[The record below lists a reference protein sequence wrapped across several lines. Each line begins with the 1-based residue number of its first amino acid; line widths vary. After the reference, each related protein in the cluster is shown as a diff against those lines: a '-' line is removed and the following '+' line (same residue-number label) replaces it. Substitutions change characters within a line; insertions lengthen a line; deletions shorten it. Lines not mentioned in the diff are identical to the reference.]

1 MDRRIFDHEVFIMK
15 FLRVSPR
22 AEPLLNIS
30 TRPIKLFRVINSRVV
45 GRDAYRNVVPLRY
58 GRGKGGIIGY

>member
-1 MDRRIFDHEVFIMK
+1 MK

-30 TRPIKLFRVINSRVV
+30 TWPIKLFRVINSRVV
-45 GRDAYRNVVPLRY
+45 GRDAYRSIALWA
-58 GRGKGGIIGY
+58 GERGYYRVLKKI

>member
-1 MDRRIFDHEVFIMK
+1 MK

-45 GRDAYRNVVPLRY
+45 ERMMRIGGSIALWAGERGYYRVL
-58 GRGKGGIIGY
+58 KKI